1 MHVIDLTA
9 VPVGPTEFGR
19 WAALNAPLGIE
30 AYGVNVIEAGPEDR
44 IEIAHDEAD
53 TAQQELYVVL
63 SGRVRVTVGDETVEA
78 GPGTAIGIGDPA
90 LTRGYEALEPG
101 TRVLC
106 IGARPSGQPTGW
118 GSWIGGGEP

>member
-1 MHVIDLTA
+1 MDVIDLTA

-19 WAALNAPLGIE
+19 WAALNAKLGIE

-63 SGRVRVTVGDETVEA
+63 SGRVRVTVGNETVEA
-78 GPGTAIGIGDPA
+78 GPGMAIGIGDPS
-90 LTRGYEALEPG
+90 LTRGYQALEPG
-101 TRVLC
+101 TRMLC